1 MIGVQYTVAN
11 SFTLHVQTRKVMLNV
26 LRSLTLSISISFSIT
41 LTLTLN
47 LALIHSLS
55 VSSSLSATE
64 YSLNIFK
71 KTPRKENIISTKH
84 TQRCMIFWNYI
95 WQTL

>member
-11 SFTLHVQTRKVMLNV
+11 SFTLHVQTRKVILNA
-26 LRSLTLSISISFSIT
+26 LRFLTLSISISF
-41 LTLTLN
+41 TLTLN
-47 LALIHSLS
+47 LAFIHSLS

-64 YSLNIFK
+64 YSLNILKNPREK
-71 KTPRKENIISTKH
+71 KHNLNQTYLKMH
-84 TQRCMIFWNYI
+84 DFWNDI

>member
-1 MIGVQYTVAN
+1 MIGVQYTVTN

-26 LRSLTLSISISFSIT
+26 LRSLTLSIPISFSIT

-64 YSLNIFK
+64 YSLNILKNPREK
-71 KTPRKENIISTKH
+71 KHNLNQTYLKMH
-84 TQRCMIFWNYI
+84 DFWNDI